1 MVKNIQLTVSEKN
14 VTSEDCPLRWSSNTV
29 DYITAT
35 FALDDEWKSCDLV
48 RAVWVAPQAQ
58 IVTVL
63 DANGTCVVPHEVLS
77 KIGKVY
83 VNLYGIVY
91 EEGDEF
97 TRITTYP
104 FNAIRIDGDAKI
116 EGSETAPITP
126 SQFEQFVDTVL
137 SETKKVTGMTATA
150 ETLPAGEDATASYND
165 GVLSFGIPQG
175 EQGIQGIQGIPGER
189 GETGATGNGIE
200 SVTKTGTS
208 GLVDTYTILF
218 TDGTST
224 TFTVTNGQDGS
235 ADIHWGDVQG
245 SIANQTDLQNALN
258 AKQNKLTAGENITI
272 DANNVISATGGSGG
286 GAVDSVNGKTGVV
299 VLTASDLGAY
309 VKPTNGIPKTDLASA
324 VRTSLDKADTA
335 LQSAPVTSVNSKTG
349 AVSLTASDLGAY
361 TKPGTG
367 IPKSDLASAVQT
379 SLEKADTALQ
389 SAPVNSVN
397 GKTGAVTLTASDV
410 GALPSTTAIPT
421 KTSDLTNDS
430 GFLTSA
436 GAVTSFNGQHGAVTY
451 TAPVQSVNGQ
461 TGAVT
466 VPDTDTTYTLSMAG
480 NVITLTPSSGTA
492 SSITLPVSETE
503 WGDITGTLANQTDLQ
518 TALNAKASVWT
529 VQTMTASDTVVTL
542 NPNVFYIFPEMATLT
557 VTMSGTGMHAFRFT
571 SGATATTLTVNG
583 ATMPDSFEVES
594 GKVYEVNIYQGYG
607 VVSEWTA

>member
-1 MVKNIQLTVSEKN
+1 M
-14 VTSEDCPLRWSSNTV
+14 
-29 DYITAT
+29 
-35 FALDDEWKSCDLV
+35 
-48 RAVWVAPQAQ
+48 
-58 IVTVL
+58 
-63 DANGTCVVPHEVLS
+63 
-77 KIGKVY
+77 
-83 VNLYGIVY
+83 
-91 EEGDEF
+91 
-97 TRITTYP
+97 
-104 FNAIRIDGDAKI
+104 
-116 EGSETAPITP
+116 
-126 SQFEQFVDTVL
+126 
-137 SETKKVTGMTATA
+137 
-150 ETLPAGEDATASYND
+150 
-165 GVLSFGIPQG
+165 
-175 EQGIQGIQGIPGER
+175 
-189 GETGATGNGIE
+189 
-200 SVTKTGTS
+200 
-208 GLVDTYTILF
+208 
-218 TDGTST
+218 
-224 TFTVTNGQDGS
+224 
-235 ADIHWGDVQG
+235 
-245 SIANQTDLQNALN
+245 
-258 AKQNKLTAGENITI
+258 
-272 DANNVISATGGSGG
+272 
-286 GAVDSVNGKTGVV
+286 
-299 VLTASDLGAY
+299 
-309 VKPTNGIPKTDLASA
+309 KPTNGIPKTDLASA

-367 IPKSDLASAVQT
+367 IPKSDLASSVQT
-379 SLEKADTALQ
+379 SLGKADTALQ
-389 SAPVNSVN
+389 SAPVTSVN
-397 GKTGAVTLTASDV
+397 SKTGAVSLSASDV
-410 GALPSTTAIPT
+410 GALPDSTTIPT

-430 GFLTSA
+430 GFLTST

-451 TAPVQSVNGQ
+451 TAPVTSVNGQ

>member
-1 MVKNIQLTVSEKN
+1 MARDSDTIELI
-14 VTSEDCPLRWSSNTV
+14 V
-29 DYITAT
+29 DG
-35 FALDDEWKSCDLV
+35 
-48 RAVWVAPQAQ
+48 Q
-58 IVTVL
+58 
-63 DANGTCVVPHEVLS
+63 PHEVT
-77 KIGKVY
+77 
-83 VNLYGIVY
+83 LYLDKTGPQ
-91 EEGDEF
+91 G
-97 TRITTYP
+97 P
-104 FNAIRIDGDAKI
+104 KG
-116 EGSETAPITP
+116 ET
-126 SQFEQFVDTVL
+126 
-137 SETKKVTGMTATA
+137 G
-150 ETLPAGEDATASYND
+150 PAGPA
-165 GVLSFGIPQG
+165 
-175 EQGIQGIQGIPGER
+175 
-189 GETGATGNGIE
+189 GATGNGIQ
-200 SVTKTGTS
+200 SITKTGTV

-218 TDGTST
+218 TDGSSS

-235 ADIHWGDVQG
+235 ADIHWGDLQG
-245 SIANQTDLQNALN
+245 SIADQADLQAALN
-258 AKQNKLTAGENITI
+258 DKQGKLTAGTNITI
-272 DANNVISATGGSGG
+272 DENNVISAAGGSGG
-286 GAVDSVNGKTGVV
+286 GAVESVNGQTGEV
-299 VLTASDLGAY
+299 VLTASDVGALPTSTTASDIGGY
-309 VKPTNGIPKTDLASA
+309 VKPTNGIPKTDLSSA
-324 VRTSLDKADTA
+324 VQTSLNKADTALQSAPVTSVNSKTGAVVLSASDVGAYTLPSGGIPKSDLSSAVQTSLGKADTA

-349 AVSLTASDLGAY
+349 AVSLS
-361 TKPGTG
+361 
-367 IPKSDLASAVQT
+367 
-379 SLEKADTALQ
+379 
-389 SAPVNSVN
+389 
-397 GKTGAVTLTASDV
+397 ASDV
-410 GALPSTTAIPT
+410 GALPDSTTIPT

-529 VQTMTASDTVVTL
+529 VQNMTASDTVVTL

-557 VTMSGTGMHAFRFT
+557 VTVSGTGMHAFRFT